1 MAYMQRR
8 RLTVDSDISGDD
20 PWRYKLPKIG
30 KYTCFEIRLA
40 CQRANTRTLNTVVYP
55 IETQIEKVELLR
67 EATRPIISLT
77 GQQLDAMNYWDFKRP
92 NPRRYRQLDASPGD
106 LTLFLLAGRD
116 FYDREYGYDMQKMGE
131 VYLEIDHA
139 LTADATDKF
148 DVDTSVITLYAWQ
161 WLGPG
166 QPNFKGYFRSRQL
179 AYWTT
184 TGTSTIK
191 TIAIP
196 IGYPIRRICVQ
207 AGTRSRTLGAT
218 FEELEVRINDGEY
231 SPVTVTSMMDWTM
244 AEVQEY
250 GLQNQIGGMDYGVAG
265 TIMDLPYWW
274 SYYESLDVIA
284 YGAAGNFASIWGMI
298 TLPAR
303 FYADLDTAG
312 EVVFSNRGWGFQKC
326 LRIGFDHE
334 RDGFDLLPTAGLG
347 ALDLVVTE
355 AITDYA
361 ARCFVQDVISYAPG
375 RGI

>member
-1 MAYMQRR
+1 MPYMQRR
-8 RLTVDSDISGDD
+8 RLTVDSDISGNAT
-20 PWRYKLPKIG
+20 WRYKLPRTG
-30 KYTCFEIRLA
+30 KFTAFEIRLA

-55 IETQIEKVELLR
+55 LETQISKVELLR

-77 GQQLDAMNYWDFKRP
+77 GEQLDADNYWTLKRP
-92 NPRRYRQLDASPGD
+92 NPRRYRQEDATGCD

-116 FYDREYGYDMQKMGE
+116 FYDREYGFDMQKLGE
-131 VYLEIDHA
+131 TYLEFSHL

-148 DVDTSVITLYAWQ
+148 DVSTSSITIYAWQ
-161 WLGPG
+161 WMGSG
-166 QPNFKGYFRSRQL
+166 IPNFKGYFRTRQL

-191 TIAIP
+191 TIEIP
-196 IGYPIRRICVQ
+196 VGHPIRRICVQ

-218 FEELEVRINDGEY
+218 FSELEVVVNDGEY
-231 SPVTVTSMMDWTM
+231 SPVHIKSCMDWVM

-250 GLQNQIGGMDYGVAG
+250 GLNNEIGGIDYGIAG
-265 TIMDLPYWW
+265 TIMDAPYWW
-274 SYYESLDVIA
+274 SYYESMDVVA
-284 YGAAGNFASIWGMI
+284 YAAAGNFASIWGML

-312 EVVFSNRGWGFQKC
+312 EIIFSNRGWGFQKC

-334 RDGFDLLPTAGLG
+334 SDGFDLLPTKGLG

-355 AITDYA
+355 AITAYA
-361 ARCFVQDVISYAPG
+361 ARCFVQDVLTY
-375 RGI
+375 